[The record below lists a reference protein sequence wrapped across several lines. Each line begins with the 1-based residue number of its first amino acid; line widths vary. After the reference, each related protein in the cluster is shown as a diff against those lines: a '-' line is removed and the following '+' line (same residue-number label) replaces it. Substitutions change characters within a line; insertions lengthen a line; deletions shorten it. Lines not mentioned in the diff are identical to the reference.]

1 MCQKG
6 QYGMRC
12 NDHTSNYVLSLI
24 YTQYGQNEK
33 KMNKKKD
40 QKGGN
45 LVNSRVYI

>member
-24 YTQYGQNEK
+24 YLSMVKMKKNEREVGLERRQF
-33 KMNKKKD
+33 N
-40 QKGGN
+40 
-45 LVNSRVYI
+45 

>member
-24 YTQYGQNEK
+24 YLRMVKMKK